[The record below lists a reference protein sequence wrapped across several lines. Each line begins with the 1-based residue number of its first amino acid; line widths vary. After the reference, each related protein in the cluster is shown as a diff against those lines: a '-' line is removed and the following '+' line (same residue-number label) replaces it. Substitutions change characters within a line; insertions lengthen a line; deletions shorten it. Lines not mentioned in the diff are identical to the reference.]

1 MLLGSCT
8 TGASCCS
15 SATGLVALDG
25 GRGGTS
31 PLEADVAPDV
41 ARACAST
48 AAASAPDSLLSEAG
62 LLVFR
67 QRVYKLSSHTYIY
80 SYVGCDIR

>member
-8 TGASCCS
+8 AGASCS
-15 SATGLVALDG
+15 SAIGLLALAG
-25 GRGGTS
+25 GSGGVS
-31 PLEADVAPDV
+31 PLGADV

-62 LLVFR
+62 L
-67 QRVYKLSSHTYIY
+67 RVLTKSL
-80 SYVGCDIR
+80 